1 MKKKLLFVLLIS
13 VCLLTVIGCG
23 KKEEK
28 IETFKVE
35 FAGVDVTPGE
45 KLDISKINKDYDK
58 SEVPDCALG
67 GKGIVYTFEEVEIST
82 SEEGKIFSVYFID
95 PNMKTEEGISLGD
108 DISKVKEA
116 YGNKDFS
123 EGEDGLIYKKGNV
136 EVSFVISDDK
146 VYSIEYTLIV
156 E

>member
-28 IETFKVE
+28 KETFKVE

-108 DISKVKEA
+108 DIRKLMEIKTSVKVKM
-116 YGNKDFS
+116 D
-123 EGEDGLIYKKGNV
+123 
-136 EVSFVISDDK
+136 
-146 VYSIEYTLIV
+146 
-156 E
+156 